1 MKRGTYQL
9 PKTPLPLRGGMSNQD
24 YEAREAKQRIY
35 EDLLRKQDELNTSL
49 TTMLQVGP
57 EFDKTIAE
65 IKRIDRRLENFSS
78 PETYNDVRIQKSQ
91 GKKQKQAHRN
101 SKDTNREETIEELM
115 EKASIGDLLDKTL
128 SPIRPT
134 NLNSVFSSPEKNDRY
149 RLQENNRYRFQEIE
163 KTEKKLDQEFEIA
176 TQKTEQA
183 IKKYQDL
190 KRTQATDLNSVY
202 SSPEPIFNTADSMS
216 YLNPQESKIPPRTP
230 FSNTPFINAEP
241 SLSNPIYDKP
251 LMPRQTT
258 TFNTTAIKPRK
269 INDELVATSYKD
281 YLNYYG
287 ELTKLPTEQKYGE
300 LANMEVKAAE
310 GDVEDVNKARQELE
324 TLHGRT
330 DEFFDGN
337 DLFPKQDFDL
347 DAKSGFTKMSEA
359 QNEYDMYRGTPMDK
373 SIDDVL
379 SSMGL
384 GDTIDGLNL
393 SGLGDS
399 SLFSRT
405 NTNQSGRDPY
415 VNTNTNNLAGDLVS
429 SINFNNLLLG
439 ENSIYNRTRDLD
451 LLSVPSEDGNDPND
465 DAKKDPTNSGTSL
478 NFKSLN
484 KRQMGKNFKASK
496 WQGLGQRP
504 SLRPTL
510 SDVRSSNVDF
520 KIPSM
525 TYKGSQ
531 VNLVRRANRTTDM
544 LNSEFEP

>member
-1 MKRGTYQL
+1 MERGTSQEYDKSREV
-9 PKTPLPLRGGMSNQD
+9 KT
-24 YEAREAKQRIY
+24 KIY
-35 EDLLRKQDELNTSL
+35 EDLIKKQNELNTSL
-49 TTMLQVGP
+49 MTMLQSGP
-57 EFDKTIAE
+57 EYEKTIAE
-65 IKRIDRRLENFSS
+65 LKRIDKRLENFDT
-78 PETYNDVRIQKSQ
+78 PEIYNDIRLEKEA
-91 GKKQKQAHRN
+91 KKQQK
-101 SKDTNREETIEELM
+101 
-115 EKASIGDLLDKTL
+115 EKY
-128 SPIRPT
+128 
-134 NLNSVFSSPEKNDRY
+134 NQY
-149 RLQENNRYRFQEIE
+149 RLQEIE
-163 KTEKKLDQEFEIA
+163 KKEKKLNQEFEIA

-183 IKKYQDL
+183 IKNYKDL
-190 KRTQATDLNSVY
+190 KRTQATDLNSIY
-202 SSPEPIFNTADSMS
+202 SSPEPIFNPADSMS
-216 YLNPQESKIPPRTP
+216 YLNPQESRIPSRTP

-241 SLSNPIYDKP
+241 SLSNPIYNNP
-251 LMPRQTT
+251 LMPRQST

-337 DLFPKQDFDL
+337 DLFPKQDFEPDP
-347 DAKSGFTKMSEA
+347 KSGFTKMSEA
-359 QNEYDMYRGTPMDK
+359 QNEYDLYRGTPMDK

-384 GDTIDGLNL
+384 GEQIDGLNL
-393 SGLGDS
+393 SSLGDN

-405 NTNQSGRDPY
+405 NRNQSGIDPY
-415 VNTNTNNLAGDLVS
+415 VNTNTNNLAGDLIS
-429 SINFNNLLLG
+429 SLNFNNLLLG

-451 LLSVPSEDGNDPND
+451 LLSIPSEDGNEQNEM
-465 DAKKDPTNSGTSL
+465 KDPTNSGTSL

-484 KRQMGKNFKASK
+484 KRQMNKNFKKNK
-496 WQGLGQRP
+496 WQGTGERP

-510 SDVRSSNVDF
+510 ADVRASNVDF

>member
-1 MKRGTYQL
+1 MKRGTSQEDD
-9 PKTPLPLRGGMSNQD
+9 KSREVKNQ
-24 YEAREAKQRIY
+24 IY
-35 EDLLRKQDELNTSL
+35 EDLIKKQDELNTSL
-49 TTMLQVGP
+49 MTMLHSGP
-57 EFDKTIAE
+57 KYEKTIAE
-65 IKRIDRRLENFSS
+65 LERIDTRLENFSS
-78 PETYNDVRIQKSQ
+78 PENYNNIRLEKEAEKQQK
-91 GKKQKQAHRN
+91 
-101 SKDTNREETIEELM
+101 
-115 EKASIGDLLDKTL
+115 EKY
-128 SPIRPT
+128 
-134 NLNSVFSSPEKNDRY
+134 NQY
-149 RLQENNRYRFQEIE
+149 RLQEIE
-163 KTEKKLDQEFEIA
+163 KTEKKQEQEYE
-176 TQKTEQA
+176 TSKRKTEEA
-183 IKKYQDL
+183 IQKYKDLKASQKAKQDL
-190 KRTQATDLNSVY
+190 KRTQATDLNSIF
-202 SSPEPIFNTADSMS
+202 SSPEPIFNPADSMS
-216 YLNPQESKIPPRTP
+216 YLNPQESRIPSRTP

-241 SLSNPIYDKP
+241 SLTNPIYDKP

-269 INDELVATSYKD
+269 ITDELVPSSFKD

-300 LANMEVKAAE
+300 LANMEVDAAK
-310 GDVEDVNKARQELE
+310 GDVEDINKARQELE

-337 DLFPKQDFDL
+337 DLFPTQDFDN
-347 DAKSGFTKMSEA
+347 DPKSGFTKMSEA
-359 QNEYDMYRGTPMDK
+359 KNEYDMYRGTPMDK

-415 VNTNTNNLAGDLVS
+415 VNTNTNNLAGDLIS

-451 LLSVPSEDGNDPND
+451 LLSVPSEEGSEPNE
-465 DAKKDPTNSGTSL
+465 DAKKDPTGSGTSL

-496 WQGLGQRP
+496 WQGLGQRAN
-504 SLRPTL
+504 LKPTL
-510 SDVRSSNVDF
+510 ADVRASKVDF

-544 LNSEFEP
+544 LNSEMEP

>member
-1 MKRGTYQL
+1 MERNTSSEDVEKSKEG
-9 PKTPLPLRGGMSNQD
+9 KT
-24 YEAREAKQRIY
+24 KIFT
-35 EDLLRKQDELNTSL
+35 DLLKKHYDLQQSL
-49 TTMLQVGP
+49 KTMLQSGP
-57 EFDKTIAE
+57 EYDKIKAE
-65 IKRIDRRLENFSS
+65 LKRIDKRLEYFTS
-78 PETYNDVRIQKSQ
+78 PETYNAVRLEKEANKQQKMQ
-91 GKKQKQAHRN
+91 MMEEPLPKQKIYQ
-101 SKDTNREETIEELM
+101 
-115 EKASIGDLLDKTL
+115 DLLDKKKVLKKTL
-128 SPIRPT
+128 DEQMAPVVIPEYANTLKEITRLDKRKEFF
-134 NLNSVFSSPEKNDRY
+134 NSPEKYNQY
-149 RLQENNRYRFQEIE
+149 RLKEAE
-163 KTEKKLDQEFEIA
+163 KDQEQEYEIA
-176 TQKTEQA
+176 KAKNQDAIQKYKDLKASQKA
-183 IKKYQDL
+183 KQDL
-190 KRTQATDLNSVY
+190 KRTQATDLNSIF
-202 SSPEPIFNTADSMS
+202 SSPEPIYNPADSMS

-241 SLSNPIYDKP
+241 SLSNPIYNNP

-258 TFNTTAIKPRK
+258 TFNTTAIKPRQ
-269 INDELVATSYKD
+269 INDELVPTSYKD
-281 YLNYYG
+281 YLNYFG
-287 ELTKLPTEQKYGE
+287 ELTKLPTEQKYDE
-300 LANMEVKAAE
+300 LANMEVKTAE

-337 DLFPKQDFDL
+337 DLFPKQDFEPDP
-347 DAKSGFTKMSEA
+347 KSGFTKMSEA
-359 QNEYDMYRGTPMDK
+359 QNEYDLYSGRALVK

-384 GDTIDGLNL
+384 GEQIDGLNL
-393 SGLGDS
+393 SSLGDN

-429 SINFNNLLLG
+429 SLNFNNLLLG

-451 LLSVPSEDGNDPND
+451 LLSVPSEDNNEQNEM
-465 DAKKDPTNSGTSL
+465 KDPTNSGTSL

-484 KRQMGKNFKASK
+484 KRQMNKNFKKNK
-496 WQGLGQRP
+496 WQGTGERP

-510 SDVRSSNVDF
+510 ADVRASNVDF

>member
-1 MKRGTYQL
+1 MKRGTSHI

-24 YEAREAKQRIY
+24 YEAREGKKRVY

-49 TTMLQVGP
+49 NTMLQAGP
-57 EFDKTIAE
+57 EYDKTIAE
-65 IKRIDRRLENFSS
+65 LKRIDKRLENFSS
-78 PETYNDVRIQKSQ
+78 PETYNAVRIQKLQ
-91 GKKQKQAHRN
+91 DKQKQAHRN
-101 SKDTNREETIEELM
+101 SKDTNRVETIEDLM
-115 EKASIGDLLDKTL
+115 EQASIGNKKQEEKYRKLRELSSSYVSQESKEEQEYTASKKNYSDALKQYRNLFDTTL

-134 NLNSVFSSPEKNDRY
+134 NLNSVFSSPE
-149 RLQENNRYRFQEIE
+149 
-163 KTEKKLDQEFEIA
+163 
-176 TQKTEQA
+176 
-183 IKKYQDL
+183 
-190 KRTQATDLNSVY
+190 
-202 SSPEPIFNTADSMS
+202 PIYNPADSMS
-216 YLNPQESKIPPRTP
+216 YLNPQESRIPSRTP

-241 SLSNPIYDKP
+241 SLTNPIYDKP

-269 INDELVATSYKD
+269 ITDELVPSSYKD

-300 LANMEVKAAE
+300 LANMEVDAAK
-310 GDVEDVNKARQELE
+310 GDVEDINKARQELE

-337 DLFPKQDFDL
+337 DLFPKQDFDF

-359 QNEYDMYRGTPMDK
+359 KNEYDMYRGTPMDK

-451 LLSVPSEDGNDPND
+451 LLSLPSEEGNDPNE
-465 DAKKDPTNSGTSL
+465 DAKKDPTGSGASL

-496 WQGLGQRP
+496 WQGLGQRAN
-504 SLRPTL
+504 LKPTL
-510 SDVRSSNVDF
+510 ADVRSSNVDF

-544 LNSEFEP
+544 LNSEMEP

>member
-1 MKRGTYQL
+1 MERNTSSEDVEKSNEG
-9 PKTPLPLRGGMSNQD
+9 KT
-24 YEAREAKQRIY
+24 KIY
-35 EDLLRKQDELNTSL
+35 TDLLKKHYNLQQSLKEQSQNSPEYDKIISEL
-49 TTMLQVGP
+49 
-57 EFDKTIAE
+57 
-65 IKRIDRRLENFSS
+65 KRIDKRLEYFSS
-78 PETYNDVRIQKSQ
+78 PETYNAVIMGKSQ
-91 GKKQKQAHRN
+91 
-101 SKDTNREETIEELM
+101 
-115 EKASIGDLLDKTL
+115 DKTQE
-128 SPIRPT
+128 
-134 NLNSVFSSPEKNDRY
+134 EKYKN
-149 RLQENNRYRFQEIE
+149 LQELSSSFGNRLQEIE
-163 KTEKKLDQEFEIA
+163 KTEKKQEQEYE
-176 TQKTEQA
+176 TSKRKTEDA
-183 IKKYQDL
+183 IQKYKDLKASQKAKQDL
-190 KRTQATDLNSVY
+190 KMTQATDLNSIF
-202 SSPEPIFNTADSMS
+202 SSPEPIFNPADSMS

-241 SLSNPIYDKP
+241 SLSNPIYNNP
-251 LMPRQTT
+251 LRPRQST

-269 INDELVATSYKD
+269 ITDELVATSYKD

-300 LANMEVKAAE
+300 LENMEVATAKS
-310 GDVEDVNKARQELE
+310 DVEDVNKARQELE

-337 DLFPKQDFDL
+337 DLFPKQDFDD

-359 QNEYDMYRGTPMDK
+359 QNEYDLYSGRALVK

-384 GDTIDGLNL
+384 GEQIDGLNL
-393 SGLGDS
+393 SSLGDN
-399 SLFSRT
+399 SLFART

-415 VNTNTNNLAGDLVS
+415 VNTNTNNLAGDLIS
-429 SINFNNLLLG
+429 SLNFNNLLLG

-451 LLSVPSEDGNDPND
+451 LLNVPSEDGNEQNEM
-465 DAKKDPTNSGTSL
+465 KDPTNSGSSL

-484 KRQMGKNFKASK
+484 KRQMNKNFKVNK
-496 WQGLGQRP
+496 WQGTGQRP

-544 LNSEFEP
+544 LNSEMEP

>member
-1 MKRGTYQL
+1 MKRGTSQEYD
-9 PKTPLPLRGGMSNQD
+9 KS
-24 YEAREAKQRIY
+24 REVKIQMY
-35 EDLLRKQDELNTSL
+35 EDLIKKQNELNTSL
-49 TTMLQVGP
+49 NTMLQMGP
-57 EFDKTIAE
+57 EYEKTIAE
-65 IKRIDRRLENFSS
+65 LKRIDKRLENFSS
-78 PETYNDVRIQKSQ
+78 PENYNKVRL
-91 GKKQKQAHRN
+91 GKEADKQQEEKYR
-101 SKDTNREETIEELM
+101 KLRE
-115 EKASIGDLLDKTL
+115 L
-128 SPIRPT
+128 S
-134 NLNSVFSSPEKNDRY
+134 SSFVP
-149 RLQENNRYRFQEIE
+149 QENNKYRLQEIE
-163 KTEKKLDQEFEIA
+163 KTEKKQEQEYE
-176 TQKTEQA
+176 TSKQKTEQA
-183 IKKYQDL
+183 IQKYKDLKAKQDL
-190 KRTQATDLNSVY
+190 KRTQSTDLNSIF
-202 SSPEPIFNTADSMS
+202 SSPEPIYNPADSMS
-216 YLNPQESKIPPRTP
+216 YLNPQESRIPSRTP

-241 SLSNPIYDKP
+241 SLTNPIYDKP

-269 INDELVATSYKD
+269 ITDELVPSSYKD
-281 YLNYYG
+281 YLNYHK

-300 LANMEVKAAE
+300 LANMEVKTAE
-310 GDVEDVNKARQELE
+310 GDVEDINKARQELE

-337 DLFPKQDFDL
+337 DLFPTQDFDF

-359 QNEYDMYRGTPMDK
+359 KNEYDMYRGTPMDK
-373 SIDDVL
+373 SIEDVL

-384 GDTIDGLNL
+384 GEQIDGLNL

-429 SINFNNLLLG
+429 SLNFNNLLLG

-451 LLSVPSEDGNDPND
+451 LLSVPSEEGSDPNE
-465 DAKKDPTNSGTSL
+465 DAKKDPTNSGASL

-496 WQGLGQRP
+496 WQGLGQRANLKP
-504 SLRPTL
+504 SLQ
-510 SDVRSSNVDF
+510 DVRASKVDF

>member
-1 MKRGTYQL
+1 MKRGT
-9 PKTPLPLRGGMSNQD
+9 SQD
-24 YEAREAKQRIY
+24 VEKSRTERLQIFNDLIKKQNKLNK
-35 EDLLRKQDELNTSL
+35 DLN
-49 TTMLQVGP
+49 TMLQAGP
-57 EFDKTIAE
+57 EYEKTIAE
-65 IKRIDRRLENFSS
+65 LKRLDKRLENFSS
-78 PETYNDVRIQKSQ
+78 PEDYNAIRLKKEA
-91 GKKQKQAHRN
+91 KKQQKMEMMGQSSPKQKMY
-101 SKDTNREETIEELM
+101 KDVLDKRKALKKTLDEELAPVM
-115 EKASIGDLLDKTL
+115 PEYGETLKEIARLDKR
-128 SPIRPT
+128 IEFF
-134 NLNSVFSSPEKNDRY
+134 NSPEKYNQY
-149 RLQENNRYRFQEIE
+149 RLQEIE
-163 KTEKKLDQEFEIA
+163 KTEKKQEQDYE
-176 TQKTEQA
+176 TSKQKTEQA
-183 IKKYQDL
+183 IKNYKDL
-190 KRTQATDLNSVY
+190 KRTQATDLNSIY
-202 SSPEPIFNTADSMS
+202 SSPEPIFNPADSMS
-216 YLNPQESKIPPRTP
+216 YLNPQESRIPSRTP

-241 SLSNPIYDKP
+241 SLTNPIYDKP

-269 INDELVATSYKD
+269 ITDELVPSSFKD

-300 LANMEVKAAE
+300 LENMEVKAAE
-310 GDVEDVNKARQELE
+310 GDVEDINKARQELE

-330 DEFFDGN
+330 DNFFDGN
-337 DLFPKQDFDL
+337 DLFPTQDFDF

-359 QNEYDMYRGTPMDK
+359 KNEYDMYRGTPMDK

-415 VNTNTNNLAGDLVS
+415 VNTNTNNLAGDLIS

>member
-1 MKRGTYQL
+1 
-9 PKTPLPLRGGMSNQD
+9 
-24 YEAREAKQRIY
+24 
-35 EDLLRKQDELNTSL
+35 
-49 TTMLQVGP
+49 
-57 EFDKTIAE
+57 
-65 IKRIDRRLENFSS
+65 
-78 PETYNDVRIQKSQ
+78 
-91 GKKQKQAHRN
+91 
-101 SKDTNREETIEELM
+101 M
-115 EKASIGDLLDKTL
+115 EKASIGDKKKQEKYRKLRELSSSFVSQEEKQAEQEYRNSQKKYGDAFRQYSDLLDKTL

-134 NLNSVFSSPEKNDRY
+134 NLNSVFSSPE
-149 RLQENNRYRFQEIE
+149 
-163 KTEKKLDQEFEIA
+163 
-176 TQKTEQA
+176 
-183 IKKYQDL
+183 
-190 KRTQATDLNSVY
+190 
-202 SSPEPIFNTADSMS
+202 PIYNPADSMS

-241 SLSNPIYDKP
+241 SLTNPIYDKP

-531 VNLVRRANRTTDM
+531 VNLVRRANRTTDI

>member
-134 NLNSVFSSPEKNDRY
+134 NLNSVFSSPE
-149 RLQENNRYRFQEIE
+149 
-163 KTEKKLDQEFEIA
+163 
-176 TQKTEQA
+176 
-183 IKKYQDL
+183 
-190 KRTQATDLNSVY
+190 
-202 SSPEPIFNTADSMS
+202 PIYNPADSMS

-241 SLSNPIYDKP
+241 SLTNPIYDKP

-429 SINFNNLLLG
+429 SLNFNNLLLG

-451 LLSVPSEDGNDPND
+451 LLSVPSEEGSDPNE
-465 DAKKDPTNSGTSL
+465 DAKKDPTGSGTSL

-531 VNLVRRANRTTDM
+531 VNLVRRANRTTDL
-544 LNSEFEP
+544 LNSEMEP